1 MTSALKAIV
10 EAMIAELYRQAE
22 AGKPGPWIDA
32 GPLHS
37 SDTFEAVARDVGI
50 DGRVD
55 LEKVARA
62 GLEAIKPAPTE
73 VLRAVFA
80 PSGAPGADLAQ
91 HEAIARD
98 WSSSIDAILG
108 EKP

>member
-1 MTSALKAIV
+1 MTPALKAMV
-10 EAMIAELYRQAE
+10 EAMIAELNRQAE

-32 GPLHS
+32 GPVHS

-62 GLEAIKPAPTE
+62 GLEAAIDQIGGSFEPEAGRLTDYQHGWNE
-73 VLRAVFA
+73 ARAMI
-80 PSGAPGADLAQ
+80 G
-91 HEAIARD
+91 
-98 WSSSIDAILG
+98 AILG

>member
-1 MTSALKAIV
+1 MTPALKAIV

-62 GLEAIKPAPTE
+62 GLEA
-73 VLRAVFA
+73 LREPDKLMEEAALAEEGCGCPCCVSSDDWAAMF
-80 PSGAPGADLAQ
+80 GA
-91 HEAIARD
+91 IR
-98 WSSSIDAILG
+98 G